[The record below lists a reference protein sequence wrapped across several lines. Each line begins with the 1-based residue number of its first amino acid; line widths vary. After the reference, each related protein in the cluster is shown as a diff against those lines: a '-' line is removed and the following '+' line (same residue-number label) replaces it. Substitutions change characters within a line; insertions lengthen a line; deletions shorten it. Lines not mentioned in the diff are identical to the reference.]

1 MQDVSLPRLTR
12 SRESQDVN
20 GEERSH
26 TDNEC
31 KQKELPMMLRD
42 ISAMRK
48 CSKDLETAIEEDLP
62 DCRVR
67 AWSVDISGQSTASAL
82 SICSSVTV
90 ASTESKMTL
99 STSAPSGTDPTF
111 DVSRTPESSLQRE
124 RDSPETSSENLD
136 GGFVDIRDHSPIPSN
151 SEAERKSRNS
161 FRKKQRF
168 DESISTAAQ
177 SASRRQE
184 KRSSETRGEGRN
196 PERRS
201 SKKRSK
207 RESRRSGK
215 NQQIDTGCC
224 VVTGKKGTRVMRE
237 VKLPTVLIKMED
249 RKFCKGMV
257 HYVVLI
263 PVENNAVKIPG
274 VVMSHPTHPKG
285 RRTTHYAEL
294 LPLLTSPDGTGPCT
308 PLLNYKKFRPWFENG
323 ARFQLRVLAFGR
335 PNTPWREVNPP
346 PSVSALR
353 KQVTEDIAKFPMA
366 KIRSSEKHDQNSKH
380 ATQTKR
386 KSASSR
392 GEEKS
397 HSYVNVKPGKKL
409 SDYLPNLRIRGL
421 SAAGGHRDFASW
433 FASLPPDVKIDTN
446 FQCDTGVLRKDT
458 FRDMNVL
465 DKYLGISEVL

>member
-20 GEERSH
+20 
-26 TDNEC
+26 D
-31 KQKELPMMLRD
+31 
-42 ISAMRK
+42 
-48 CSKDLETAIEEDLP
+48 CS
-62 DCRVR
+62 VR

-335 PNTPWREVNPP
+335 HFVGMQIPNTPWREVNPP